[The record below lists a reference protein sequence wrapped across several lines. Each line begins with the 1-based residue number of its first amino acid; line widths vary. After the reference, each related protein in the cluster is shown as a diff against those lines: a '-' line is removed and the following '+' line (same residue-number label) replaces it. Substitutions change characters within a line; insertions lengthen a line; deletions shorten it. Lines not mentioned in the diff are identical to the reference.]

1 MKKLLLIFTFLIS
14 TLAAFSQISGTITD
28 SISNEPVIGVM
39 VLIQGETGKGAIT
52 DINGKFEL
60 KNLDKPT
67 YTLEVRYIG
76 YHSQFITVTSKDTLN
91 IKLKEKTLE
100 IGTVTVRAKV
110 NKESTTELVRQ
121 QSNSAVVQDGVN
133 AETFKKTPDTKVSD
147 VFKRVSGASVQ
158 DNKFVV
164 IRGLNDRYNFA
175 LINGSP
181 LPSSE
186 SDRKAFSFDIFPSNM
201 LDNLIVMKS
210 GSPDMPGEFAG
221 GVINISTSEPKDSK
235 FQNIQFGLGFN
246 TISTFQNFKT
256 YQGSST
262 DFLGFGS
269 NYRGLPSSIP
279 STLDFSALN
288 KAEKADLSK
297 MINTSWSTRSRIALP
312 IGSLQYSVG
321 RYIKFKKDNSLGI
334 TFAYSYQNASTMNNS
349 VRREFE
355 EQADGVV
362 QKMELKDSVFTQT
375 VLNSAMLNFTYQ
387 INDNNTIRFKNL
399 YSINS
404 EDKVNV
410 RNGVREM
417 DNDPRQ
423 WERSTNFWYT
433 QNNLLTQQLSGK
445 HDIKKTKLNWNLG
458 FSDVKR
464 DIPNL
469 RRLVYRKYSLLEND
483 TTEQW
488 TAIIQQNG
496 TIPTAAGNMFWSK
509 SSEKIYSAN
518 YDWTI
523 PVKFGK
529 IENEFKVGGWHQY
542 RTRDFLSRNLG
553 FSQYKPTG
561 NTFNSNLLLLGPD
574 EIFSQQNMG
583 LLENGQ
589 GGFKLDEATNVDDSY
604 QANSF
609 LNAAFAM
616 TDTKV
621 GDKLRIIGG
630 LRIESYNQ
638 QFNYIEFGSNEHKH
652 IDTTVVDFLPSVN
665 IVYSLN
671 KKMKVRGSYYRT
683 VSRPEFRELAPFSFY
698 NFVIDNIV
706 SGNPNLKRAT
716 IDNFDV
722 RWEMYPGKG
731 QIISVSGFYKTFE
744 NPIELIN
751 RTGTSGAPE
760 LYFTN
765 VNKVTNIG
773 GEIEFRFNLGTFT
786 KVENKLLDNL
796 TVYSNASIIK
806 SVVDMSHF
814 VGSGDDRPLQGQ
826 SPYIINSGI
835 FYTTPK
841 KDLTATISYNV
852 IGQRIYIVGNVQEP
866 SVWENGRN
874 VIDLQVSKKIG
885 EKIELKLN
893 VKDLL
898 AQDLVYFQ
906 DLNGN
911 KKYDKGIDNN
921 WQEIKFGQ
929 TVSMSVK
936 YTF

>member
-14 TLAAFSQISGTITD
+14 TLTAFSQISGTVTD
-28 SISNEPVIGVM
+28 SISNEPVIGVLI
-39 VLIQGETGKGAIT
+39 LIQGESGKGTTT

-60 KNLDKPT
+60 KGLDKPT
-67 YTLEVRYIG
+67 YSLEFRYMG
-76 YHSQFITVTSKDTLN
+76 YHSQFIKATSKDTLN
-91 IKLKEKTLE
+91 IKLKEKTLD
-100 IGTVTVRAKV
+100 IGTVTVKAKA
-110 NKESTTELVRQ
+110 NKESTVDLVKQ

-235 FQNIQFGLGFN
+235 FQSIQYGLGFN
-246 TISTFQNFKT
+246 AISTFQNFKT

-269 NYRGLPSSIP
+269 NYRSLPESMP
-279 STLDFSALN
+279 STLDFSTLN
-288 KAEKADLSK
+288 KSDKADLSK
-297 MINTSWSTRSRIALP
+297 MINTSWSTKSRLALP
-312 IGSLQYSVG
+312 IGSLQYSIG

-334 TFAYSYQNASTMNNS
+334 TFAYSYQSASTMNNS
-349 VRREFE
+349 VRRDFE
-355 EQADGVV
+355 EQSAGVV

-375 VLNSAMLNFTYQ
+375 ILNSAMLNFAYQ
-387 INDNNTIRFKNL
+387 INDKNIIRFKNL

-404 EDKVNV
+404 EDKVNI

-433 QNNLLTQQLSGK
+433 QNNLLTQQLYGK
-445 HDIKKTKLNWNLG
+445 HEIKKTKLNWNLG

-469 RRLVYRKYSLLEND
+469 RRLVYRKYSLLEDD
-483 TTEQW
+483 TTQQW

-518 YDWTI
+518 YDWSI
-523 PVKFGK
+523 PFTFNK
-529 IENEFKVGGWHQY
+529 IENEFKIGGWHQY
-542 RTRDFLSRNLG
+542 RTRDFSSRNLG

-561 NTFNSNLLLLGPD
+561 STFNSNLLLLGPD
-574 EIFSQQNMG
+574 EIFSQENMG
-583 LLENGQ
+583 LLSNGQ

-616 TDTKV
+616 TDTKI
-621 GDKLRIIGG
+621 GEKFRIIGG

-638 QFNYIEFGSNEHKH
+638 QFNYIEFGSNENKH

-760 LYFTN
+760 LYYAN

-773 GEIEFRFNLGTFT
+773 AEFEIRYNLGTFCKKES
-786 KVENKLLDNL
+786 KVWDNI
-796 TVYSNASIIK
+796 TVYSNLSLIK
-806 SVVDMSHF
+806 STVDMSHF
-814 VGSGDDRPLQGQ
+814 IGSGENRPLQGQ

-835 FYTTPK
+835 FYNTPK
-841 KDLTATISYNV
+841 KDMTVTLSYNV
-852 IGQRIYIVGNVQEP
+852 IGQRIYIVGNIQEP

-874 VIDLQVSKKIG
+874 VIDFQVSKKFG
-885 EKIELKLN
+885 KHFETKLN
-893 VKDLL
+893 IKDIL

-911 KKYDKGIDNN
+911 QKYDKGDNN
-921 WQEIKFGQ
+921 WQNINFGQ
-929 TVSMSVK
+929 TISASVK